1 MNKFTIYLKD
11 GGSNKYVSECWQ
23 ALSKKFDALSNEVFT
38 DIAVQFHIELRV
50 NGRYL
55 SFDDLEGCNHLR
67 YMKKRE
73 LVAICISLGKNIW
86 SDPNDL
92 KQFLN
97 GQVLLA
103 FKQIIVRLEKEKIK
117 VDSKRLLGHVSAI
130 LK

>member
-1 MNKFTIYLKD
+1 MGD
-11 GGSNKYVSECWQ
+11 
-23 ALSKKFDALSNEVFT
+23 
-38 DIAVQFHIELRV
+38 
-50 NGRYL
+50 L

-73 LVAICISLGKNIW
+73 LVAISISLGENIW
-86 SDPNDL
+86 SNPDDL
-92 KQFLN
+92 KQFLSE
-97 GQVLLA
+97 QVLLA